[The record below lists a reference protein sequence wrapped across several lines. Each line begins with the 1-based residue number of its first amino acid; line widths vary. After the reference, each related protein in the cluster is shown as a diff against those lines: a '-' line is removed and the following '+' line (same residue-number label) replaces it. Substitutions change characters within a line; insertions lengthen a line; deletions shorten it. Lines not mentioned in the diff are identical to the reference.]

1 MTTNPISIDRLIQV
15 LEIRLTDLAIF
26 NPTVGNIDHSRDITV
41 LNSEFK
47 VASELINLNYDPAKT
62 VKAVDS
68 AWCSRNCKI
77 SELSFDDIAWFLP
90 YLEATENTRSLEAF
104 QKVIQ
109 YLFSP
114 EGCPWDNAQT
124 AQSLRHYLIEETYEL
139 VDAIDHENEAEIMEE
154 IGDLLAHMFM
164 QTAIAEKN
172 GYFTI
177 HDVVQS
183 ANQKYVRRHP
193 HVFTDEQQATGEPSL
208 EGTWEAIKKKE
219 REQRD
224 TSRQSP
230 ESALES
236 VPFSTPS
243 LSRSQQV
250 LRRADKEGIHVELVP
265 NSELLTDEKLLFSKL
280 LECIVA
286 ANSLDIDLEEILR
299 DSVTR
304 FISEFKIIET
314 LSAGDMSSLGK
325 DEKKQPWEAM
335 TDYNM
340 NIS

>member
-1 MTTNPISIDRLIQV
+1 MTTNPISIDRLVEV
-15 LEIRLTDLAIF
+15 LEISATNLAIF
-26 NPTVGNIDHSRDITV
+26 DPTLENIDHTRDITI
-41 LNSEFK
+41 LNSEF
-47 VASELINLNYDPAKT
+47 ALAYPLIDSNYDSTKT
-62 VKAVDS
+62 VKAVDPT
-68 AWCSRNCKI
+68 WGSRDCKI
-77 SELSFDDIAWFLP
+77 TELSFDDIAWFLP
-90 YLEATENTRSLEAF
+90 HLQVTENTRSLEAF

-124 AQSLRHYLIEETYEL
+124 ARSLRHYLIEETYEL

-172 GYFTI
+172 GHFTI

-193 HVFTDEQQATGEPSL
+193 HVFIDNQQATDKPSV

-224 TSRQSP
+224 ISRKSQ

-236 VPFSTPS
+236 VPFSAPS
-243 LSRSQQV
+243 LSRAQQV
-250 LRRADKEGIHVELVP
+250 LRRADKEGIHIELDP
-265 NSELLTDEKLLFSKL
+265 HSELLADEELLFAKL

-286 ANSLDIDLEEILR
+286 ANSLEIDLEEILR

-314 LSAGDMSSLGK
+314 LSAGNISNLGK
-325 DEKKQPWEAM
+325 DEKKRPWAAM
-335 TDYNM
+335 IGSNM